1 MIFNSIE
8 FALFLPIV
16 FLLYWF
22 VFNRNYKLQ
31 NIFVVVVSYIFYGWW
46 DWRFLFLIAFTSF
59 CSWASGIAIERSRG
73 NAKKLI
79 CGANIVVNLTIL
91 GIFKYYNFF
100 VTEFTQL
107 VFGGNSESWLINV
120 ILPVGISFYTFQALS
135 YSIDVFRGNIKA
147 TRDCVQFFAYVSFFP
162 QLVAGPIERATNLL
176 PQFARERHFDYAQ
189 AIDGLRQMLWGF
201 FKKMVIADNCAKA
214 VDTVWANYENLP
226 ASALA
231 IAAILFAFQIYGD
244 FSGYSDIAI
253 GCAKLFGISLKKN
266 FHYPYFSRDIAEFW
280 RHWHISLNTWFRD
293 YLYIPLGG
301 SRAGMLKTLR
311 NTFIIFAVCGLWHG
325 ANWTYIVW
333 GLFNAALFI
342 PLLLTKRN
350 RKNLDIVASDA
361 KFFPS
366 IKEFFQVAGTFIAVV
381 FGWIIFRAPTIT
393 DAWNFTKR
401 MLCSGTWLE
410 MPHDLNCPR
419 IIVPALAFLILA
431 EWLSRRNEFA
441 LEHVPAKN
449 QILRWAFY
457 GAFMFFILQYDGG
470 ATQFIY
476 FQF

>member
-79 CGANIVVNLTIL
+79 CGANIVVNLAIL

-280 RHWHISLNTWFRD
+280 RRWHISLNTWFRD

-410 MPHDLNCPR
+410 MPLDLNCPR

-441 LEHVPAKN
+441 LKHVPAKN

>member
-79 CGANIVVNLTIL
+79 CGANIVVNLAIL

-280 RHWHISLNTWFRD
+280 RRWHISLNTWFRD

-366 IKEFFQVAGTFIAVV
+366 IKEFFQVTGTFIAVV

-410 MPHDLNCPR
+410 MPLDLNCPR

-441 LEHVPAKN
+441 LVHVPAKN